1 MFLPSPARCSLFLA
15 AWDLGKICHG
25 RAHYACFPENNFK
38 VDGLAS
44 SWRSLII
51 FIIISPLFCKEALLF
66 MSTFP
71 PRAGGGGCCLFLEV
85 SFLLSTNQSSFY

>member
-1 MFLPSPARCSLFLA
+1 MLIVFGGLGSGLNMSWPGSLCL
-15 AWDLGKICHG
+15 
-25 RAHYACFPENNFK
+25 CFPENNFK

-51 FIIISPLFCKEALLF
+51 VIIISPLFCKEALLF

-71 PRAGGGGCCLFLEV
+71 PRAGGGGCGLFLEV
-85 SFLLSTNQSSFY
+85 SFLLSANQSSFY